1 MPSWALCNNLAEVA
15 IQNDNSKLTFLALG
29 FMVRW
34 IQQSESGRPPVFL
47 SVDEGLVISALATAA
62 RTFDSVLLDASWAI
76 LKRSLRDKAVPK
88 PETYLAKINALASM
102 GSLPNAFS
110 TLSELERKHE
120 SSVVAKEDLLS
131 PFTSLYPLVV
141 ACSKHGFETLDLVSV
156 QFYLLEFLIF
166 RQYSGASNFFCL
178 FFWHV
183 LSNGNKFEQNMVG
196 TKKHNCC
203 IHLGYSSSSS
213 TQNPVCKQNLGM
225 GR

>member
-34 IQQSESGRPPVFL
+34 IQQSETGRPPVFL

-76 LKRSLRDKAVPK
+76 LKRSLRDKTVPK
-88 PETYLAKINALASM
+88 PETYLAKINALVSM

-120 SSVVAKEDLLS
+120 SSVVADEDLLS

-141 ACSKHGFETLDLVSV
+141 ACSKHGFVTLDLVSI
-156 QFYLLEFLIF
+156 QFYYTWIPYLSSVFWCFQI
-166 RQYSGASNFFCL
+166 FCL

-183 LSNGNKFEQNMVG
+183 LSKGNKF
-196 TKKHNCC
+196 
-203 IHLGYSSSSS
+203 
-213 TQNPVCKQNLGM
+213 
-225 GR
+225 